1 MCVRSFCT
9 AFQRLRSCAWR
20 SPSASR
26 DYHHTA
32 AIFVISP
39 QNHIS
44 PHGGYLS
51 HREAHHIT
59 LLLSASHSS
68 PAECCMGKAERIK
81 LSDAQKAAIDDY
93 NRDLQ
98 PADKV
103 NKHYSAERA
112 QWLNDNVFAPAD
124 VELVPVPAE
133 EKLKKAQRDARRNSQ
148 PSASM
153 SRKFGFGGA
162 RSGDDEDIT
171 FNVSMS
177 RDSFIDPLKDIIT
190 EQLGDLKSELFTK
203 SDGKKLLKEFDV
215 HLSKFG
221 QVLTKSIAT
230 MLVSDNISPCY
241 ISPNISLMCFIIPCR
256 TRAPTLHSPSPPR
269 TPTSPLPRL
278 QVLLLR
284 VLPPRL
290 LPSGHPQTKQ
300 MTASTK
306 PRYVSCVFILCIH
319 LVYSTSML

>member
-1 MCVRSFCT
+1 
-9 AFQRLRSCAWR
+9 
-20 SPSASR
+20 
-26 DYHHTA
+26 
-32 AIFVISP
+32 
-39 QNHIS
+39 
-44 PHGGYLS
+44 
-51 HREAHHIT
+51 
-59 LLLSASHSS
+59 
-68 PAECCMGKAERIK
+68 MGKAERIK

-112 QWLNDNVFAPAD
+112 QWLNDNVFDPAD

-190 EQLGDLKSELFTK
+190 EQLKSELFTK

-215 HLSKFG
+215 RLSKFE

-230 MLVSDNISPCY
+230 MLVSDNISPLTY
-241 ISPNISLMCFIIPCR
+241 
-256 TRAPTLHSPSPPR
+256 
-269 TPTSPLPRL
+269 
-278 QVLLLR
+278 
-284 VLPPRL
+284 
-290 LPSGHPQTKQ
+290 
-300 MTASTK
+300 
-306 PRYVSCVFILCIH
+306 H
-319 LVYSTSML
+319 L